1 MFNIYLKKCLTT
13 LIIREIEIKTVMM
26 YHLTLIGCLLS
37 KRQKIENIGGNVER
51 KECI

>member
-37 KRQKIENIGGNVER
+37 KRQKIKSAGKDVEKR
-51 KECI
+51 